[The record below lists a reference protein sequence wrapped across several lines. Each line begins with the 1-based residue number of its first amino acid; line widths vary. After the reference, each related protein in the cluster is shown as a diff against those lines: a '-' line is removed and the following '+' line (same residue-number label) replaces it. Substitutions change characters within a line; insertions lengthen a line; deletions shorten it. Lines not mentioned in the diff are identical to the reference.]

1 VEQLLEE
8 GERVTVAE
16 DDAGDRRAVGSLVG
30 AKYLRAEPLDQRG
43 SDGIVGGEEM
53 VDDLV
58 ARDCRGTVPAECLQ
72 RGRLARPDATGDR
85 YRDRPGNV
93 RAGQGSPYF
102 AGSSSETASSSTT
115 AASTGSATSAGSATT
130 VSGSTDAESSTST

>member
-30 AKYLRAEPLDQRG
+30 AEYLRAEPRDQRG
-43 SDGIVGGEEM
+43 SDGIVGREEM

-85 YRDRPGNV
+85 YRDRSGNV
-93 RAGQGSPYF
+93 RAGQGLALLCGLF
-102 AGSSSETASSSTT
+102 VRDGVILDD
-115 AASTGSATSAGSATT
+115 GRLDRLRNLGRLCHN
-130 VSGSTDAESSTST
+130 GFGLHGR